1 MLVTLAATA
10 PAHAEL
16 PQMSDERLLLEVQ
29 HRAWRFFWEK
39 ADAQSGLVNDRAKN
53 HSVDEYSI
61 ASVASTGYALAA
73 IPIAIENGWIGREE
87 GAARAERTLKFLL
100 QMPHQRGWFFHFVD
114 KRSGERAWNSEV
126 SSMDTAL
133 LLLGALTCGQYF
145 ARTPQTSAITK
156 YANALYRR
164 IDWQWMLTNGGAQ
177 PGKKVLSHGWKP
189 RSGFL
194 RYDYGSYSEAI
205 MLVLL
210 GLGAP
215 QNALP
220 ASSWDA
226 IQREMMTYGGREAL
240 RSGPLFIHQMPMGF
254 FNLRHRRDRLGW
266 DYWASSTN
274 AMQMQRQFALDNA
287 AKRKTYETGFWGLNA
302 SDGPKGYKAYG
313 MVNSPEDGTV
323 SPTGAIAAITFTPEF
338 ATGAARA
345 IFNQHGEKLW
355 DDYGFGNAF
364 NLDQNWFD
372 VDVIGIDLGMA
383 LIAIENHR
391 SGLIWKLMESHP
403 ATTRAFKAAGL
414 KLTEEAEPRTVFV
427 APKKVARVR
436 DVTALRLAA

>member
-1 MLVTLAATA
+1 M
-10 PAHAEL
+10 
-16 PQMSDERLLLEVQ
+16 LEVQ

-61 ASVASTGYALAA
+61 ASVASTGYGLAA
-73 IPIAIENGWIGREE
+73 IPIAIQNNWIGHAE

-100 QMPHQRGWFFHFVD
+100 QMPHQRGWFYHFVD
-114 KRSGERAWNSEV
+114 KRTGERAWNSEI

-133 LLLGALTCGQYF
+133 LLSGAIACGQYF
-145 ARTPQTSAITK
+145 ARTPQTASIKKLAD
-156 YANALYRR
+156 ALYER
-164 IDWQWMLTNGGAQ
+164 IDWNWMLTNGGTQ
-177 PGKKVLSHGWKP
+177 PDKKVLSHGWKP

-194 RYDYGSYSEAI
+194 RYNYGAYSEAI
-205 MLVLL
+205 LLVLL

-215 QNALP
+215 KNALP
-220 ASSWDA
+220 APCWDA
-226 IQREMMTYGGREAL
+226 IQRETASYGGRESL
-240 RSGPLFIHQMPMGF
+240 RSGPIFIHQMPAGF

-274 AMQMQRQFALDNA
+274 AMHMQKQFALDNA
-287 AKRKTYETGFWGLNA
+287 TKRKTFAAGFWGLNA

-313 MVNSPEDGTV
+313 ILGDPEDGTV
-323 SPTGAIAAITFTPEF
+323 SPTGAIAAITFAPEI
-338 ATGAARA
+338 AIPAARQM
-345 IFNQHGEKLW
+345 FDQFGDKLW

-372 VDVIGIDLGMA
+372 GDVIGIDLGMA

-391 SGLIWKLMESHP
+391 SGLIWKLLESHP

-414 KLTEEAEPRTVFV
+414 KATIEAEPRKVFIPPE
-427 APKKVARVR
+427 AARVF
-436 DVTALRLAA
+436 DAAKLRAAA